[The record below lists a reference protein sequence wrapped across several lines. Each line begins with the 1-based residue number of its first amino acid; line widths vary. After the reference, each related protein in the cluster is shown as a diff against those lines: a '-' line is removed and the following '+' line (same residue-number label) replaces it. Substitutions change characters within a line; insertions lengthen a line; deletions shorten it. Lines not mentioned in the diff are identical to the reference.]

1 LIDVIFST
9 TKDVSPAVDFDE
21 VEAEGNKH
29 EKKIRFHPSN
39 FHDECI
45 DKIQKKLKIPLVK
58 KSRSCFNSSDNSVS
72 VICSISKTHGKSS
85 SPKYWFAFHPYY
97 EDFLKESSSS
107 FMAYG
112 CGSANDILL
121 IPFVELKPL
130 LPDLWT
136 TEKEDR
142 MYYHIVI
149 HRKGDKFFLQVPKK
163 DIMLDI
169 SDKKI

>member
-1 LIDVIFST
+1 
-9 TKDVSPAVDFDE
+9 
-21 VEAEGNKH
+21 
-29 EKKIRFHPSN
+29 
-39 FHDECI
+39 
-45 DKIQKKLKIPLVK
+45 
-58 KSRSCFNSSDNSVS
+58 
-72 VICSISKTHGKSS
+72 
-85 SPKYWFAFHPYY
+85 
-97 EDFLKESSSS
+97 
-107 FMAYG
+107 MAYG